1 MDSCG
6 DGAFCLILIMVLET
20 NLKATQVRDAS
31 PVSIYTWKGQIAK
44 KPCSEEASQNWT
56 SSENWGGEAPK
67 KRQKSKTF
75 SKRKCHLG
83 SRYLIS
89 ISSELF
95 YPKIFLCFGVGA
107 AAYFAEFLSDEME
120 RFGSFWSYL
129 SLIVPHVFRL
139 VFV

>member
-6 DGAFCLILIMVLET
+6 DSAFCLILIMVLET
-20 NLKATQVRDAS
+20 NFEATQVRDAN

-56 SSENWGGEAPK
+56 SSENLGGGKPQKRPK
-67 KRQKSKTF
+67 QDLFPNKTKGHF
-75 SKRKCHLG
+75 G

-95 YPKIFLCFGVGA
+95 YPKVFCVLVCW
-107 AAYFAEFLSDEME
+107 LL
-120 RFGSFWSYL
+120 RPCR
-129 SLIVPHVFRL
+129 VPVR
-139 VFV
+139 